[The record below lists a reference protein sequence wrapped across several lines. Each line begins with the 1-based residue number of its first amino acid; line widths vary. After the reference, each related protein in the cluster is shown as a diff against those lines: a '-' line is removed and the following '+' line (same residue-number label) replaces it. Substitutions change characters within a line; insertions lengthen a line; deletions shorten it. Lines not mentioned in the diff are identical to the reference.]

1 MFQPCFQQ
9 HSIYRSNLKQYQISS
24 LEECVTSRV
33 FFHMFV
39 LLLHMENPTEHQ
51 MNQISIHF
59 QFTVLLMFSLFLQSS
74 AFLRRED
81 EKVSV
86 GMMLG
91 AILKVGRW
99 LCHCYYQISVRFYES
114 YIYIY
119 PNRRVTSHYPN
130 LPVFAVFCSLLRFCS
145 LLTCWGQLDP
155 IIRISHLLNIKGQLV
170 LLIPL
175 PGEFLSE
182 LSGTSLELLRD
193 HTQSHVGGSI
203 LLLAQFKNHVLMQRT
218 WKD

>member
-1 MFQPCFQQ
+1 MKTGNFEKGP
-9 HSIYRSNLKQYQISS
+9 RWWKK
-24 LEECVTSRV
+24 EERFSASDIW
-33 FFHMFV
+33 FIMIMS
-39 LLLHMENPTEHQ
+39 LLLYNYQ
-51 MNQISIHF
+51 
-59 QFTVLLMFSLFLQSS
+59 
-74 AFLRRED
+74 R
-81 EKVSV
+81 
-86 GMMLG
+86 
-91 AILKVGRW
+91 
-99 LCHCYYQISVRFYES
+99 YQISVRFYES
-114 YIYIY
+114 NIY